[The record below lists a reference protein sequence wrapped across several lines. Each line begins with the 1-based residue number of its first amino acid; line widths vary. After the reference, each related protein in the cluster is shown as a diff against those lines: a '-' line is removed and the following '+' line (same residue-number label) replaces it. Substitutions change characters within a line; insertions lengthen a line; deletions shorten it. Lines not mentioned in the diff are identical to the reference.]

1 MKKIKEYTLVVVLG
15 LTFLEMLKFIIL
27 LVYFMTDNSFYE
39 GIYVNSDKV
48 NIYYKVLYMK
58 LIPFFI
64 YTIVILISTLKKYF
78 NLLDSLLIFV
88 ITIFL
93 FRIFDYRELLFFV
106 SNHRTRLYVTMV
118 LSIGLFLILGAKLLS
133 LRSKRNSIQI

>member
-1 MKKIKEYTLVVVLG
+1 MKKIKENILFVVLG
-15 LTFLEMLKFIIL
+15 LTFLELLKFIIL

-39 GIYVNSDKV
+39 GIYVSSDKV
-48 NIYYKVLYMK
+48 DIYYKVLYMK

-64 YTIVILISTLKKYF
+64 YTFVILILTFKKYF
-78 NLLDSLLIFV
+78 NLLDSLIIFV
-88 ITIFL
+88 ITICI

-118 LSIGLFLILGAKLLS
+118 LSICLFLIVGAQLLS
-133 LRSKRNSIQI
+133 LRSKRNSF